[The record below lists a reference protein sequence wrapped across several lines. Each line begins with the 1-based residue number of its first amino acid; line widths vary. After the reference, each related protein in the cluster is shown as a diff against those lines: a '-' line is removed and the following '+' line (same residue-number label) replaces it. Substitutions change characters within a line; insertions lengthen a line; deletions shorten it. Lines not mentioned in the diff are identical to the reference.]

1 MAFTMVMAITLN
13 GTDIDNRIDNRTG
26 NNGTDMGSGN
36 DNGIYNDN
44 DNENGIDNKPLIYSD
59 CVFSSS
65 IADILNVLKSSPF
78 TFGTCLC
85 S

>member
-1 MAFTMVMAITLN
+1 MAFTMTLN
-13 GTDIDNRIDNRTG
+13 GTDIDKRIDNHAG

-36 DNGIYNDN
+36 GNGIYNDN

-65 IADILNVLKSSPF
+65 IADILNVR
-78 TFGTCLC
+78 T
-85 S
+85 

>member
-1 MAFTMVMAITLN
+1 MAFTMIMEITLN
-13 GTDIDNRIDNRTG
+13 STDIDNRTG

>member
-1 MAFTMVMAITLN
+1 MAITLN

-26 NNGTDMGSGN
+26 NNGTDMGSGTVMYCN

-65 IADILNVLKSSPF
+65 IADILNVR
-78 TFGTCLC
+78 T
-85 S
+85 